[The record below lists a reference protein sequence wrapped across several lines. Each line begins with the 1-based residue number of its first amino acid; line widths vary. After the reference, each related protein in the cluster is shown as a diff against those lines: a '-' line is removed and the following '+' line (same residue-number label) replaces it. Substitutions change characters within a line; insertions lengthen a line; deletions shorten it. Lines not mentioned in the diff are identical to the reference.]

1 MKFLYRVAVVFSAC
15 ALIGVFATASGAA
28 PQWAPA
34 ATAAVHPGVQTFT
47 AGGQCTANFIY
58 ADATNVYIG
67 QAAHCAGTGG
77 NTETDGC
84 TSASLPL
91 GTEVEVTGASKPGHL
106 AYSSWIEM
114 QSEHET
120 DADTCAYNDLAL
132 VQLDPADVSKVNPS
146 VPFFGGP
153 TGVGTPTNLGDRVYS
168 YGNSE
173 LRFGLTQLSP
183 KYGISLGN
191 TAGWTTSTYTV
202 TPGVPGDSGSGFMD
216 AQGRAIGVL
225 STLEVAPHPLGN
237 NFGDLGHELG
247 YMHAH
252 TSLTGVQLVPGTQP
266 FSAPLLP
273 LSLG

>member
-1 MKFLYRVAVVFSAC
+1 
-15 ALIGVFATASGAA
+15 
-28 PQWAPA
+28 
-34 ATAAVHPGVQTFT
+34 
-47 AGGQCTANFIY
+47 
-58 ADATNVYIG
+58 
-67 QAAHCAGTGG
+67 
-77 NTETDGC
+77 
-84 TSASLPL
+84 
-91 GTEVEVTGASKPGHL
+91 
-106 AYSSWIEM
+106 M

-120 DADTCAYNDLAL
+120 DANTCAYNDFAL
-132 VQLDPADVSKVNPS
+132 VKLDASDVSRVNPS

-153 TGVGTPTNLGDRVYS
+153 TAVGTPTNLGDRVYS

-173 LRFGLTQLSP
+173 LRGGLTQLSP

-191 TAGWTTSTYTV
+191 TAGWSTSTYTV

-237 NFGDLGHELG
+237 NFGDLGHELD

-252 TSLTGVQLVPGTQP
+252 TSFTGVQLVPGTQP